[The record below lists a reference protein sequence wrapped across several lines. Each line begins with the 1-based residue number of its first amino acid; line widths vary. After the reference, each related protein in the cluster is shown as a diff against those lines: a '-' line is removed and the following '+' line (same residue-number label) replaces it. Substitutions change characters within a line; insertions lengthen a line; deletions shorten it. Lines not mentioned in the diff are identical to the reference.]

1 MKKKERADVLLVE
14 KGVLSTREKA
24 RRSIM
29 AGLVYTEEERIEK
42 PGMKLDPDRPLYLK
56 GDIHPYVSRGG
67 LKLEKALQVF
77 PIKMESKIVLDVGA
91 STGGFTDCALQH
103 GAKSVYAVDVGY
115 NQLDWGLRSDP
126 RVHVLERL
134 NFRYVKASEFAHG
147 APDVAVC
154 DVSFIS
160 LKHLLPK
167 MSEVLSEH
175 GEACVLIK
183 PQFEAEREEVGK
195 KGIVRDRSI
204 HSRVIEAVMKASIAS
219 GLQPSGLHVSPI
231 TGSGGNI
238 EYLLYLRKSKEAKAI
253 PVECIAKTVNPSS

>member
-1 MKKKERADVLLVE
+1 
-14 KGVLSTREKA
+14 
-24 RRSIM
+24 M
-29 AGLVYTEEERIEK
+29 AGLVYTDKERIEK
-42 PGMKLDPDRPLYLK
+42 PGMKLDPELPLYLK

-77 PIKMESKIVLDVGA
+77 SLKMEGKIVLDVGA

-115 NQLDWGLRSDP
+115 NQLDFGLRSDP

-134 NFRYVKASEFAHG
+134 NFRYAKQSDFVHG
-147 APDVAVC
+147 TPAVAVC

-160 LKHLLPK
+160 LKHLLPNI
-167 MSEVLSEH
+167 SDVLSER

-195 KGIVRDRSI
+195 KGIVRERAI
-204 HSRVIEAVMKASIAS
+204 HSRVIESVMKESAASR
-219 GLQPSGLHVSPI
+219 LQPAGLHVSPI
-231 TGSGGNI
+231 TGSGGNV
-238 EYLLYLRKSKEAKAI
+238 EYLLYLCKSDQAKPI
-253 PVECIAKTVNPSS
+253 PVECIAETVNPPID

>member
-1 MKKKERADVLLVE
+1 MKKERADVLLVE
-14 KGVLSTREKA
+14 KGLLSSREKA

-29 AGLVYTEEERIEK
+29 AGLVYTDKERIEK
-42 PGMKLDPDRPLYLK
+42 PGMKLDPELPLYLK

-67 LKLEKALQVF
+67 RKLEKALQVF
-77 PIKMESKIVLDVGA
+77 PIKVEGKIVLDVGA

-115 NQLDWGLRSDP
+115 NQLDFRLRSDP

-134 NFRYVKASEFAHG
+134 NFRYAEQSDFVHG
-147 APDVAVC
+147 IPAVVVC

-167 MSEVLSEH
+167 VSEILPER

-195 KGIVRDRSI
+195 KGVVRDRSV
-204 HSRVIEAVMKASIAS
+204 HSRVIESVMEVSIVS
-219 GLQPSGLHVSPI
+219 RLQPAGLHVSPI
-231 TGSGGNI
+231 TGSGGNV
-238 EYLLYLRKSKEAKAI
+238 EYLLYLRKTDAKKAI
-253 PVECIAKTVNPSS
+253 PVECIAKTVNPPSE